1 MDQLFIASLASF
13 YSRNELQKPPHI
25 DIDRNPNTRLRTAL
39 QKLAKLSNSQDH
51 VDSKKSK
58 RVLPHCLK

>member
-13 YSRNELQKPPHI
+13 YSRNGLQKLPH
-25 DIDRNPNTRLRTAL
+25 IDRNPNTRLRTAL
-39 QKLAKLSNSQDH
+39 QKLAKLSNSQGH